1 MTGPTHLW
9 SGDWETESRQ
19 PAAEQ
24 PPAPP
29 QEPEA
34 QPAPTQGR
42 FTRRQLA
49 IALSTGVAAAA
60 VAVTLVAT
68 LGGGSHKPAA
78 HRTTSASASGRN
90 GQPQGSGGGGL
101 STPSQSC
108 QQNPSGCSPTTTIP
122 TATGPS
128 ADWLG
133 MQIVTS
139 PSGVVVNTVRL
150 GSPADQ
156 AGFEP
161 GDQIMSVD
169 THVIGAV
176 SELRTDTS
184 GLKIGS
190 PVTIAVLRSS
200 VRLTFSSIRMTQ
212 HPIIHP

>member
-1 MTGPTHLW
+1 VPVPT
-9 SGDWETESRQ
+9 
-19 PAAEQ
+19 P
-24 PPAPP
+24 
-29 QEPEA
+29 
-34 QPAPTQGR
+34 GR

-68 LGGGSHKPAA
+68 LGGGSHKPAS
-78 HRTTSASASGRN
+78 HRGTSSASASHPRGR
-90 GQPQGSGGGGL
+90 PHGSGGGGL
-101 STPSQSC
+101 ITPSQSC

-176 SELRTDTS
+176 SELRSDTS

-200 VRLTFSSIRMTQ
+200 VRLTFASMRMTQ